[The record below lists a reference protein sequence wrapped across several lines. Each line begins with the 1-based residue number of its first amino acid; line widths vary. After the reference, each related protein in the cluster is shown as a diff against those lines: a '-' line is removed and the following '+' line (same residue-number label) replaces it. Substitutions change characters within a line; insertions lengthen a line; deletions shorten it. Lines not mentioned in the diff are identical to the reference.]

1 MKDLSLSLLSRGCGR
16 FVSSNKNTWRHDGRL
31 EVCFT
36 PQDYYIWKSQE
47 SLLHLSNSGHLL
59 VEAES
64 TLPKTYSTRRGPLLL
79 YSQDLVTVETN
90 CGSETENRKKRV
102 VRRYT
107 QQVEQQ
113 LSTLKELTAA
123 ILSYTNNQYTSSQLA
138 PPLFPPLHFPPV
150 PDRHCPNPL
159 PICPTQ
165 AQPRPESL
173 VQLNPQWLPAEK
185 NTERENQPEDKEE
198 ELGSR
203 NKVRL
208 DLLLQIPCTSKTPT
222 PQPWVHYI
230 AITPEEPE
238 EPQTY
243 LDMSLQTTE
252 SSHHTEIRHHNTEGE
267 LHHPNINYVH
277 DVADDRGCS
286 IQRNI
291 GTTGD
296 KGYDER
302 STSGNRHVRIG
313 KVVRYTYFMNI
324 SHVLTFLFSIS
335 VKSSLVRLCGA
346 EKQSRSNTEP
356 ETNATSGISGL
367 LLPPLNVGHS
377 VCYGP
382 CWEKT
387 DRLRWESSESVEHH
401 AQHLPPIAESR
412 TVAPARVVQVQTQQ
426 DVQPRAEKDGFQ
438 SQESLNRLHQ
448 QALILPLMFPKK
460 EEEMSGKQR
469 RGGEKTESRWFKK
482 QRAGRGGG
490 GVGGGR
496 LPSEKGSVVLLD
508 PGAEPLPPV
517 GVLGCVAGR
526 KGPGKQSSLAFLQNR
541 LLDLQDPCESSD
553 ANRGVVRGVLP
564 LELRDLQNGKSVGS
578 LLLGPDGEIIQLS
591 LYDNSQG
598 PSQGDDDA
606 QQQALQVLSSE
617 GETLPWVIVLQSE
630 HTHTEGGVEL
640 NTDDVGNTQH
650 HQPMHQRTESH
661 ISDGQFTT
669 GEHSCSTEQLLD
681 LHSLTGT
688 NACSPTGLTDRAT
701 VRQKKTKSAVASR
714 GTWKKPK
721 KAAKNCVRMPPLRE
735 WVGREEPRG
744 GDAQT
749 EEEGEEEEL
758 AMAGQTNHLSG
769 SHRPGQQNISPTEA
783 PTEKAADRKRKN
795 IRRQDAEG
803 AAATSRNG
811 EMKTVK
817 TTESDGQRTSK
828 TSKEGRQQ
836 RQKAEG
842 HSQPIRRQKQ
852 EERTNR
858 DEAETQDHHA
868 LSSVKNKRRDG
879 EGDRGEVKINGERE
893 EREGRVMS
901 QKEVSAGRR
910 RRRQRLKHKEL
921 VVGNQE
927 DPLEK
932 EEVEI
937 IQEMEEES
945 QLKSAKRTYATQE
958 HSNKTKTHSEEDTET
973 DHHSTSDEHSSVRS
987 VSSLRSSNA
996 SSQFYRSS
1004 SRRSAASSCEG
1015 AVPASAMGLASACGR
1030 LSSCS
1035 TVMVTDE
1042 QLMLNPVKPEL
1053 SRSRRSQAEEES
1065 AALHLAQRAE
1075 RRRQEVERK
1084 RREREER
1091 EREQEERERQQQE
1104 REQTEEKMK
1113 SELEEERRKRAEEL
1127 RQKKLA
1133 EEEERRRH
1141 EEEEQERVRREQA
1154 QRERERRM
1162 QEERRRQMERL
1173 QRMREEEEQRRK
1185 AELERLQLEEQRRQ
1199 EEENKKL
1206 QEMDESERIEYLRRK
1221 VEEEEDR
1228 RKREEECKRIEEE
1241 AAMLAAEEARLQ
1253 AELLARE
1260 MAQLQQQLAFKRGLV
1275 LEAGGLEKTQGIS
1288 RPWIYSY
1295 FTLLQVL
1302 GLNPAE
1308 TTT

>member
-238 EPQTY
+238 EPQLQTY

-302 STSGNRHVRIG
+302 STSGNRHVRI
-313 KVVRYTYFMNI
+313 
-324 SHVLTFLFSIS
+324 
-335 VKSSLVRLCGA
+335 
-346 EKQSRSNTEP
+346 
-356 ETNATSGISGL
+356 
-367 LLPPLNVGHS
+367 
-377 VCYGP
+377 
-382 CWEKT
+382 
-387 DRLRWESSESVEHH
+387 
-401 AQHLPPIAESR
+401 
-412 TVAPARVVQVQTQQ
+412 
-426 DVQPRAEKDGFQ
+426 
-438 SQESLNRLHQ
+438 
-448 QALILPLMFPKK
+448 
-460 EEEMSGKQR
+460 EEMSGKQR